1 MEKILD
7 ILDRLDDE
15 VLAYGELK
23 NDLVFHKIPKDKV
36 SYYIT
41 ESLRLGEEKG
51 KQYKTSNLIKLC
63 NENDIKV
70 EFVKKSGKF
79 YSVQFRAEINFSK
92 KENIIKIYEDS
103 LIDLMNTYNK
113 MVEEKDKLTYE
124 EVINIHLAHEF
135 YHYLEHRDKKYTNDI
150 LEPICTFQLLSFKK
164 EASVLK
170 CSEIAAHK
178 FCKEVLGLKYLPN
191 IYDYIYLIETGE
203 INLTNFN
210 DMITSWKKE
219 LIS

>member
-36 SYYIT
+36 SYYVT

-63 NENDIKV
+63 NENEIKV

-135 YHYLEHRDKKYTNDI
+135 
-150 LEPICTFQLLSFKK
+150 LSLFR
-164 EASVLK
+164 
-170 CSEIAAHK
+170 
-178 FCKEVLGLKYLPN
+178 
-191 IYDYIYLIETGE
+191 T
-203 INLTNFN
+203 
-210 DMITSWKKE
+210 
-219 LIS
+219 